1 MADIKLKAGVIDRMV
16 RTTNPSEAVSPDE
29 AVVQILSIRKITT
42 TAVTNTGDRYRV
54 ILSDGL
60 HFAQGMLASQQKHL
74 IETNQIDRNSVVRI
88 TSYAANSVQ
97 NRRILIVLS
106 LEPLG
111 PPLDQ
116 RLGEPS
122 NWEQSANGVAA
133 AAAAGGAA
141 PAAAPA
147 AKPNAAPVKQ
157 EPGAN
162 IGASA
167 AAAAKPDPRANG
179 TKPLSRGPSMA
190 NGAPIY
196 PIEGLSPYQNKW
208 TIKARVTSKSDVK
221 HWSNQRGE
229 GKLFSVNLLDESGEI
244 KATGFNDAVDRFHP
258 MLQENKV
265 YYISK
270 ARVNIAKKQF
280 SNLNNEYEIAF
291 ENNTE
296 IEECLDAADVPEVKY
311 AFVAIDQLDGVEP
324 NQTCDVIGIVDDIGD
339 VNEIISK
346 ASQKAITKREL
357 TLVDQSG
364 MSVRLTLWGKTAE
377 QFDSNLQKP
386 VIAFKGVKVGDF
398 GGRSLSMFSSSTMM
412 VDPDIPEAHGLRGWY
427 DSEGNQ
433 AAGNF
438 KTFAASG
445 LGGLGA
451 GAGGAAGSNKT
462 ERRTIAQAKDQGLGM
477 NGEKPD
483 YFNLRATVIYIK
495 QENLYYPACPSQGCN
510 KKVTMEDTNSWRCE
524 KCDATYPAP
533 EYRYI
538 VAANVADHTD
548 SLWLSGFNDVGEQ
561 LIGMSATELEKV
573 KEDSGD
579 SAYAALLHRATNK
592 AFMFNIRAKQDTF
605 NDVSRVRYVI
615 TQMTPVNWSAAA
627 NELADEIKTQL

>member
-1 MADIKLKAGVIDRMV
+1 
-16 RTTNPSEAVSPDE
+16 
-29 AVVQILSIRKITT
+29 
-42 TAVTNTGDRYRV
+42 
-54 ILSDGL
+54 
-60 HFAQGMLASQQKHL
+60 MLATQQKHL
-74 IETNQIDRNSVVRI
+74 VETNQIDRNSIVRI

-97 NRRILIVLS
+97 NRRILILLG

-111 PPLDQ
+111 PPHSE
-116 RLGEPS
+116 RIGEPA
-122 NWEQSANGVAA
+122 NWEQTQGAGATGKSAAVAA
-133 AAAAGGAA
+133 
-141 PAAAPA
+141 
-147 AKPNAAPVKQ
+147 AAPVKQ
-157 EPGAN
+157 ENGQAGGAQ
-162 IGASA
+162 GRPVPPQ
-167 AAAAKPDPRANG
+167 KPNVGG
-179 TKPLSRGPSMA
+179 TKPFSRGPSMA

-208 TIKARVTSKSDVK
+208 TIKARVTSKSDIK

-229 GKLFSVNLLDESGEI
+229 GKLFSVNFLDESGEI
-244 KATGFNDAVDRFHP
+244 KATGFNDAVDRFYP
-258 MLQENKV
+258 LLQENRV
-265 YYISK
+265 YYVSK

-311 AFVAIDQLDGVEP
+311 AFVPIDQLDGVEP
-324 NQTCDVIGIVDDIGD
+324 NQTCDVIGVVDEIGD

-377 QFDSNLQKP
+377 SFDGSLNKP
-386 VIAFKGVKVGDF
+386 IIAFKGVKVGDF

-427 DSEGNQ
+427 DNEGNQ
-433 AAGNF
+433 TTGNF
-438 KTFAASG
+438 KTYANAG

-451 GAGGAAGSNKT
+451 GAGGPAGANKT
-462 ERRTIAQAKDQGLGM
+462 ERRTIIAAKDQGLGM
-477 NGEKPD
+477 TGDKPD

-510 KKVTMEDTNSWRCE
+510 KKVTQEDDNAWRCE

-538 VAANVADHTD
+538 VAVNVADYTE
-548 SLWLSGFNDVGEQ
+548 STWLSGFNDIGEL
-561 LIGMSATELEKV
+561 LIGMSASELEAV
-573 KEDSGD
+573 KQESE
-579 SAYAALLHRATNK
+579 SAFIATLHRATNK
-592 AFMFNIRAKQDTF
+592 TFMFNIRAKQDTF

-615 TQMTPVNWSAAA
+615 TQATPVNWANAA
-627 NELADEIKTQL
+627 NELADEIKTLL

>member
-1 MADIKLKAGVIDRMV
+1 
-16 RTTNPSEAVSPDE
+16 
-29 AVVQILSIRKITT
+29 
-42 TAVTNTGDRYRV
+42 
-54 ILSDGL
+54 
-60 HFAQGMLASQQKHL
+60 MLATQLKYL
-74 IETNQIDRNSVVRI
+74 VETNQIDRNSVVRV

-97 NRRILIVLS
+97 NRRILILLG

-111 PPLDQ
+111 PPLGE
-116 RLGEPS
+116 RLGEPF
-122 NWEQSANGVAA
+122 NWEQSANGG
-133 AAAAGGAA
+133 AAAAGASKKPTAA
-141 PAAAPA
+141 PM
-147 AKPNAAPVKQ
+147 KQ
-157 EPGAN
+157 ENGQANVANMFSPGSSV
-162 IGASA
+162 G
-167 AAAAKPDPRANG
+167 G

-244 KATGFNDAVDRFHP
+244 KATGFNDAVDRFYP
-258 MLQENKV
+258 LLQENKV

-324 NQTCDVIGIVDDIGD
+324 NQTCDVIGIVDEIGD

-377 QFDSNLQKP
+377 QFDSSLNKP

-427 DSEGNQ
+427 DNEGNQ
-433 AAGNF
+433 TTGNF
-438 KTFAASG
+438 KTFAALG

-451 GAGGAAGSNKT
+451 GAGGAAGTNKS
-462 ERRTIAQAKDQGLGM
+462 ERRTIVQAKDQGLGM
-477 NGEKPD
+477 SGEKPD

-510 KKVTMEDTNSWRCE
+510 KKVTMEDDSAWRCE
-524 KCDATYPAP
+524 KCDATYAAP

-538 VAANVADHTD
+538 IAANVADHTD
-548 SLWLSGFNDVGEQ
+548 SLWLSGFNDIGEV
-561 LIGMSATELEKV
+561 LIGMSASELERV
-573 KEDSGD
+573 KDQ
-579 SAYAALLHRATNK
+579 SATSYAALLHRATNR
-592 AFMFNIRAKQDTF
+592 AFIFNIRAKQDTF
-605 NDVSRVRYVI
+605 NDMNRVRYVI
-615 TQMTPVNWSAAA
+615 TQMTPVNWSTAAH
-627 NELADEIKTQL
+627 ELAEEIKAQL